1 MFTVYY
7 KDDFGKKHL
16 TTVKNMAELNFIK
29 ERFFEVNYEPII
41 TDLDLN
47 EKSFWFFK
55 KIMI

>member
-16 TTVKNMAELNFIK
+16 TMVRNMAELNFIK
-29 ERFFEVNYEPII
+29 ERFFEVDYKPVV

-47 EKSFWFFK
+47 
-55 KIMI
+55 

>member
-29 ERFFEVNYEPII
+29 ERFFEVSYEPIV

-47 EKSFWFFK
+47 
-55 KIMI
+55 